1 MKQIIKW
8 IEKNSEVSPP
18 RFLLQKENYSSQ
30 RKYLENHGIKVLAP
44 VSSSGNYEYK
54 HLYEH
59 FFSTIKNTKDG
70 ITLDNNEVSDT
81 DVINYFYKKLV
92 GLAELNCFITG
103 TNYIFILKLYS

>member
-1 MKQIIKW
+1 M
-8 IEKNSEVSPP
+8 P
-18 RFLLQKENYSSQ
+18 
-30 RKYLENHGIKVLAP
+30 P

-92 GLAELNCFITG
+92 GLAELNCLLPEQITYLFSNC
-103 TNYIFILKLYS
+103 TVDIIKIALSYISIATLWQKYTVNSLI